1 MLISE
6 CINIILKTQ
15 PKNKVIKSFQ
25 TDIRFL
31 ITMNKDALY
40 DMFKPYME
48 IFKLQIAASNV
59 EYFLKIDPRQYTQIQ
74 ENIDKIEQLR
84 SLWLILPLDDREEIR
99 TKVAQVQTLF

>member
-1 MLISE
+1 
-6 CINIILKTQ
+6 
-15 PKNKVIKSFQ
+15 
-25 TDIRFL
+25 
-31 ITMNKDALY
+31 MNKDALY

-84 SLWLILPLDDREEIR
+84 ALWLILPFDDREEIR
-99 TKVAQVQTLF
+99 TKVAQVQALF